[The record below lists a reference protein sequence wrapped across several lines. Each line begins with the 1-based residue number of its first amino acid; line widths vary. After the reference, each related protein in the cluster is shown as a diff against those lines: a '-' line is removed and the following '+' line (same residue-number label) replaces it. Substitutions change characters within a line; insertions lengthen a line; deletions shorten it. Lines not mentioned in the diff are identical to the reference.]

1 MSRTTKGIRVV
12 IAAGAL
18 AAVAAGAAQK
28 KPNIVI
34 FLADDY
40 GYGSSNCYGTP
51 ESVLKTPHIN
61 TLAEKGMRFTQAYA
75 PAAVCS
81 PTRYALLTGQYC
93 WRTVLKR
100 GVINIFDPLY
110 IDEGRFTLPQMLKDD
125 GYNTAVIGKWHL
137 GFGEKKG
144 KWNDPER
151 YFKPITRGPL
161 SIGFDYF
168 FGLPHNHG
176 DLSGIYMENHD
187 VYGRRSYDKM
197 KIEGKTPYGKEWMG
211 VDAPQRVDEEVMDV
225 LTEKAVAW
233 LNQQP
238 EDKPVFL
245 YFAAPA
251 VHAPI
256 TPSKRFKGTLAA
268 GPFAEFIQ
276 DLDWS
281 LGEVYKAFEKS
292 GRLKDTLFIFTS
304 DNGGVYAD
312 EIKTWDY
319 EVPECWQLKGQVTRM
334 RQQGMEV
341 NGIYRGGK
349 QDPLEGGTRVPFI
362 VSWPDHIKAGAVN
375 DDKISLVDMTA
386 TLADL
391 LNIEIPAKELGAEDS
406 VSVLD
411 TFYGKPVDRDELA
424 TCITHSGAGTFALT
438 LGNWKYIEGVEVPI
452 KHKKM
457 DPPGTTS
464 QNTRALYD
472 LEKDPHEDNN
482 LVEANPEVAEK
493 MQKLLDQTRIRTYSR
508 RH

>member
-1 MSRTTKGIRVV
+1 MSRTTKGIRTI

-18 AAVAAGAAQK
+18 AAVAAVAAQK

-51 ESVLKTPHIN
+51 ESVLKTPHMN
-61 TLAEKGMRFTQAYA
+61 RLAEKGMRFTQAYA
-75 PAAVCS
+75 PAAVCT
-81 PTRYALLTGQYC
+81 PTRYGLLTGRYC
-93 WRTVLKR
+93 WRTGMRR
-100 GVINIFDPLY
+100 GVVNVCDRLL

-125 GYNTAVIGKWHL
+125 GYRTAVIGKWHL
-137 GFGEKKG
+137 GFGKQEG
-144 KWNDPER
+144 KRADPER
-151 YFKPITRGPL
+151 YFKPITKGPL

-168 FGLPHNHG
+168 FGLPQNHG
-176 DLSGIYMENHD
+176 DYTGIYMENHE
-187 VYGRRSYDKM
+187 VYGRRSFDKIE
-197 KIEGKTPYGKEWMG
+197 IEGKSPYGKAWMG
-211 VDAPQRVDEEVMDV
+211 VDAPQRVDDEVMDV
-225 LTEKAVAW
+225 LTEKAAEW

-238 EDKPVFL
+238 DDQPVFL

-251 VHAPI
+251 VHAPV

-281 LGEVYKAFEKS
+281 LGEVVKAFEKS
-292 GRLKDTLFIFTS
+292 GRLENTLFIFSS
-304 DNGGVYAD
+304 DNGGVYGD
-312 EIKTWDY
+312 EIKEWTR
-319 EVPECWQLKGQVTRM
+319 EVPGVWKLKSQVTQM
-334 RQQGMEV
+334 RQAGAEV

-362 VSWPDHIKAGAVN
+362 VSWPGHVKAGTVN

-386 TLADL
+386 TLAEL
-391 LNIEIPAKELGAEDS
+391 LHIETPAKELGAEDS

-411 TFYGKPVDRDELA
+411 TFYGKPVDRDALA

-438 LGNWKYIEGVEVPI
+438 LGNWKYIEGAEVPI
-452 KHKKM
+452 KGKKM
-457 DPPGTTS
+457 DPPGTTC

-482 LVEANPEVAEK
+482 LIEANPEVAKK
-493 MQKLLDQTRIRTYSR
+493 MQALLDQTRTRSFSR
-508 RH
+508 KH